1 MSRADDG
8 RIGESDT
15 WYDHPM
21 PVGALPGLVLLA
33 AGLRIE
39 GHSTCPTAARV
50 ASHLAPLLPGASV
63 AIASEESGVS
73 DGRSDGTGT
82 DRARLAEDG
91 GDVLVVLTRPGEGT
105 VGTRRFP
112 RSYDCESL
120 ASAIAVSVA
129 VWASDVHP
137 DYAAS
142 RLTSAP
148 ETSNPLRLA
157 ATSTP
162 ASASRPPAPA
172 GREAW
177 RWGAGLALG
186 LGGSIDVPAA
196 AGDLLVN
203 GWSRP
208 PGASTAIR
216 AELEAQSERALAVQ
230 EGHGAWRRFVLGA
243 GVERTL
249 ARGTD
254 TSGAGWLRGFAT
266 ARVALLQLRGDGFAI
281 NHQDRVADLGA
292 GLGLRAVRAQGRWG
306 SWVEL
311 AAALWPIGQELLVS
325 AGASTGRRLPVFEA
339 FARVGWGWGAG
350 Q

>member
-1 MSRADDG
+1 
-8 RIGESDT
+8 
-15 WYDHPM
+15 M
-21 PVGALPGLVLLA
+21 PVGVWPGLILLA
-33 AGLRIE
+33 AGVRIE
-39 GHSTCPTAARV
+39 GSAACPTAARV

-63 AIASEESGVS
+63 ASAPGESVES
-73 DGRSDGTGT
+73 DDKAT
-82 DRARLAEDG
+82 DRARLADDG

-112 RSYDCESL
+112 RAYDCESL

-142 RLTSAP
+142 RLTAAP
-148 ETSNPLRLA
+148 DTTNPLRLTA
-157 ATSTP
+157 ITP
-162 ASASRPPAPA
+162 APAAPALA

-208 PGASTAIR
+208 PGASTALR

-230 EGHGAWRRFVLGA
+230 DGHGAWRRFVLGA

-266 ARVALLQLRGDGFAI
+266 ARAALLQLRGDGFAI

-292 GLGLRAVRAQGRWG
+292 GIGLRAVRAQSDAGWA
-306 SWVEL
+306 SWVEV
-311 AAALWPIGQELLVS
+311 ATALWPIGQELLVS
-325 AGASTGRRLPVFEA
+325 AGGSTSRRLPVLEA
-339 FARVGWGWGAG
+339 FARVGWGWGVAR
-350 Q
+350 